1 VRDSIIEKL
10 CSQLVLYV
18 VWLVVEGI
26 ILTIFRGLFMNVIK
40 LILLTVFL
48 LSGCSSMT
56 LSEKDTKR
64 KKIDSMAADT
74 IDALTEEDFELQ
86 KQLDESLG
94 YAVANMK
101 VTKVPIVGAG
111 GGEGVF
117 VNKKTN
123 KRSYF
128 TVSRFDIG
136 GGWGVRSYKVL
147 MVIDSQEAIDRL
159 DDGVWEFQAGVE
171 ASAGTAAAEGS
182 SGALNEGY
190 TVHVLS
196 DGGASATATARVI
209 RIKINNELIDTK

>member
-1 VRDSIIEKL
+1 MKYTHLISFYML
-10 CSQLVLYV
+10 FVLA
-18 VWLVVEGI
+18 
-26 ILTIFRGLFMNVIK
+26 
-40 LILLTVFL
+40 
-48 LSGCSSMT
+48 SCSSMSV
-56 LSEKDTKR
+56 SERETKR
-64 KKIDSMAADT
+64 GELDEMAAT
-74 IDALTEEDFELQ
+74 AIAGLIEQDATLQ
-86 KQLDESLG
+86 KQIDDSLG
-94 YAVANMK
+94 YGVANMK

-123 KRSYF
+123 KRTYF

-136 GGWGVRSYKVL
+136 GGWGARSYKIL
-147 MVIDSQEAIDRL
+147 MVIDEQKMLDRL
-159 DDGVWEFQAGVE
+159 EDGTWEFQAGVE

-209 RIKINNELIDTK
+209 RIKVNSELSDDQ